1 MTLIRSLAFGAALL
15 LAAGVPAA
23 AQTTTATPA
32 DVAFMQGMIGHHA
45 QALVMSSLV
54 RERSTH
60 PQLPLLAERITVSQ
74 QDEIAIMRR
83 WLEERQLPVPPI
95 DSTGTAHAAHDAH
108 AGHGTAAPHAM
119 PGMLTA
125 AQLDSLSSAR
135 GRDFD
140 RLFLQY
146 MIQHHEGALAMVSQL
161 LASRDAARDPML
173 FQFAAD
179 VDADQRAEIRRMRAL
194 LAALP

>member
-1 MTLIRSLAFGAALL
+1 MKLIRSLAFGAALCV
-15 LAAGVPAA
+15 AAGVPAA
-23 AQTTTATPA
+23 AQTRTATPA

-45 QALVMSSLV
+45 QALVMSALV
-54 RERSTH
+54 RERSAH

-74 QDEIAIMRR
+74 QDEIAIMRH
-83 WLEERQLPVPPI
+83 WLEARQLPVPPI
-95 DSTGTAHAAHDAH
+95 DSTGASDAAHDAH
-108 AGHGTAAPHAM
+108 AGHGAAAHAM

-125 AQLDSLSSAR
+125 AQLDSLSNAR

-146 MIQHHEGALAMVSQL
+146 MIQHHEGALTMVSQL

-173 FQFAAD
+173 FQFASD

>member
-1 MTLIRSLAFGAALL
+1 MPSIRSLVLGAALG
-15 LAAGVPAA
+15 AAVTAPAG
-23 AQTTTATPA
+23 AQGRTATPA

-45 QALVMSSLV
+45 QALVMSALV
-54 RERSTH
+54 RERSAH

-83 WLEERQLPVPPI
+83 WLEERHLPVPPI
-95 DSTGTAHAAHDAH
+95 DSTGTAHAGHDAH
-108 AGHGTAAPHAM
+108 ARHGVAAAHAM

-125 AQLDSLSSAR
+125 AQLDSLSSAS

-173 FQFAAD
+173 FQFASD
-179 VDADQRAEIRRMRAL
+179 VDADQRAEIRRMRSL